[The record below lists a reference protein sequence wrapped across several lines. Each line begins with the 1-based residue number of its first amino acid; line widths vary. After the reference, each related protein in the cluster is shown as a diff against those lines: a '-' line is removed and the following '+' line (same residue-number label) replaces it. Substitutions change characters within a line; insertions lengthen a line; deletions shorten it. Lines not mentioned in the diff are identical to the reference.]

1 MINVFCNSAYFI
13 GWGLGGIPLGVL
25 ADRYGR
31 KNVMFV
37 CLLLFALAA
46 EGSAFISDP
55 WQYILLRVVLGIG
68 YSGCAVNLFIM
79 VNEFVNVKHR
89 AIVSNLILVCA
100 SLVAFLQTLVA
111 YLEREWRLQTTYLG
125 ILAVISLS
133 FVLYVPESIRW
144 LQSAQKS
151 EAAEKVCLRVAR
163 INKST
168 SKISL
173 SRIDAADTKKTYS
186 YKDLFRNWN
195 TAKLVLVIAYL
206 WFANGLVQ
214 YVLIFQASQLGG
226 NIYTNLGLMSAVGT
240 VATLISVPIIDRYTF

>member
-46 EGSAFISDP
+46 EGSAFISSP

-125 ILAVISLS
+125 ILAVVSLS

-151 EAAEKVCLRVAR
+151 EAAEKVCSRVAR

-168 SKISL
+168 NKISL

-240 VATLISVPIIDRYTF
+240 IATLISVPIIDRYTF